1 MLKKLLFKWFMN
13 AKAQNLDYVFDRM
26 VERIEAYHLVDSP
39 DILKGKGKVN
49 KNRMIFKFQSGD
61 KTSYNIFYNNLQ
73 VRIENSPRE
82 KVYSVHIKK
91 QEDTWQFE
99 KDAEG
104 NYDFS
109 HPVTSTFRVFIA
121 YDVPVLNITRT
132 RGEAYSHGTWDEY
145 VYRATEELERDIYN
159 CTDEAQFNKCY
170 ECEKNG
176 TSESAG
182 TIQIP
187 IKAVITE
194 ES

>member
-1 MLKKLLFKWFMN
+1 MFRRFLYKMAMKGKSQSMDIIL
-13 AKAQNLDYVFDRM
+13 DRM
-26 VERIEAYHLVDSP
+26 LERIETHQLVDSP
-39 DILKGKGKVN
+39 EILKGKTKSN
-49 KNRMIFKFQSGD
+49 KSRLIFKSQSGD
-61 KTSYNIFYNNLQ
+61 KISHNIFYNNMQ
-73 VRIENSPRE
+73 VRVEKSPRE
-82 KVYSVHIKK
+82 SVYSIHLKK
-91 QEDTWQFE
+91 QDDYWTFD
-99 KDAEG
+99 KDVDG

-109 HPVTSTFRVFIA
+109 HPTTSTFRVFIA
-121 YDVPVLNITRT
+121 YDVPVLNITRAK
-132 RGEAYSHGTWDEY
+132 GEAYSHGTWDEY

-170 ECEKNG
+170 DCGKNE

>member
-1 MLKKLLFKWFMN
+1 MN
-13 AKAQNLDYVFDRM
+13 AKVQNLDYVFDRM

-61 KTSYNIFYNNLQ
+61 KASYNIFYNNLQ
-73 VRIENSPRE
+73 IRIENSPRE

-121 YDVPVLNITRT
+121 YDVPVLNITRAK
-132 RGEAYSHGTWDEY
+132 GEAYSHGTWDAY

-170 ECEKNG
+170 DCGKKETEEPYG
-176 TSESAG
+176 M
-182 TIQIP
+182 IQIP

>member
-1 MLKKLLFKWFMN
+1 MN
-13 AKAQNLDYVFDRM
+13 AKVQNLDYVFDRM

-39 DILKGKGKVN
+39 DILKCKGKVN
-49 KNRMIFKFQSGD
+49 KNRMIFKIQSGD
-61 KTSYNIFYNNLQ
+61 KASYNIFYNNLQ

-109 HPVTSTFRVFIA
+109 HPVTSTFRVYIA

-145 VYRATEELERDIYN
+145 VYRAIGGLEDEIYN

-170 ECEKNG
+170 KCEKNE
-176 TSESAG
+176 TSESVG
-182 TIQIP
+182 TIQMP

>member
-1 MLKKLLFKWFMN
+1 MN

-26 VERIEAYHLVDSP
+26 VERIEAYHLADSP

-132 RGEAYSHGTWDEY
+132 KGESYSHGNWDEY
-145 VYRATEELERDIYN
+145 VYRTIESLERAIYF

-170 ECEKNG
+170 ECEKK
-176 TSESAG
+176 E
-182 TIQIP
+182 
-187 IKAVITE
+187 TE
-194 ES
+194 EPDEMITVKGSPIIVDAN